1 MHEEWCK
8 DPEADVKRSNKLQT
22 MRRATGQDSW
32 DVSSLIY
39 ILRHRVAF
47 IKTEACA

>member
-8 DPEADVKRSNKLQT
+8 DPETDVKRSNKLQT
-22 MRRATGQDSW
+22 MRRAAGQDSW